1 MKEKCCINYKFLCVS
16 FLLKLFEHESS
27 TYTYLLADLTTKEA
41 LIIDPVIN
49 TVERDAKL
57 IQQLG
62 LQLRYAGN

>member
-1 MKEKCCINYKFLCVS
+1 LG
-16 FLLKLFEHESS
+16 
-27 TYTYLLADLTTKEA
+27 DLTTKEA

-62 LQLRYAGN
+62 LQLRYAGI